1 MEKMNNFELTYKKLY
16 DIVTSTKLLLNNTL
30 LSTL

>member
-1 MEKMNNFELTYKKLY
+1 MEKMNNFELLYKKLY

>member
-1 MEKMNNFELTYKKLY
+1 MEKMKNFELTYKKLY

-30 LSTL
+30 LTML